1 MRILLDDSET
11 TITAETIGDGLEKAA
26 FLAHQRGRLI
36 VEVEVDGVHWTEEDL
51 AAPES
56 TRRTAVELKLLT
68 AHPGELLQETFVQ
81 SADAVEKLDELQRE
95 SAHALQSGANKLG
108 YDKLLEALSVWAAVQ
123 TALTRGLSMGVVS
136 PESIASSGIDFD
148 AAVKAL
154 DARLRTLKQAMSAQ
168 DVVALCDELL
178 YEFPPVI
185 RMFVDLLRALARAAG
200 DSVSQSKT
208 ERTTLAGS

>member
-1 MRILLDDSET
+1 
-11 TITAETIGDGLEKAA
+11 
-26 FLAHQRGRLI
+26 
-36 VEVEVDGVHWTEEDL
+36 
-51 AAPES
+51 
-56 TRRTAVELKLLT
+56 
-68 AHPGELLQETFVQ
+68 
-81 SADAVEKLDELQRE
+81 VEKLDELQRE

-123 TALTRGLSMGVVS
+123 TALSRGLSMGVVS

-154 DARLRTLKQAMSAQ
+154 DARLRALKQAMSAQ

-185 RMFVDLLRALARAAG
+185 QTFVDLLRVLARAAG
-200 DSVSQSKT
+200 DAVAQSKT
-208 ERTTLAGS
+208 ERKTLAGS